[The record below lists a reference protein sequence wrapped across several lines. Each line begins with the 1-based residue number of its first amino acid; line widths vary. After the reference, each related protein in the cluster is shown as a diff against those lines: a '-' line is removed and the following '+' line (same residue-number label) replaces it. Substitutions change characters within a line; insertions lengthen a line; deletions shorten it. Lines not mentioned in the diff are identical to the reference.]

1 MIEHILDRLSEAS
14 TWRGIVALLTAG
26 GIALSPE
33 QMAAIVS
40 AGLAMIGLFGVFTSD
55 K

>member
-1 MIEHILDRLSEAS
+1 MIEHILNRLSEAS